1 MDTSNP
7 WIAAT
12 MTVDIERLRSLHRA
26 HIPMD
31 PGALTIAVARGDS
44 AAAEI
49 LLFAGADPDWM
60 EVDDGP

>member
-1 MDTSNP
+1 
-7 WIAAT
+7 
-12 MTVDIERLRSLHRA
+12 
-26 HIPMD
+26 MD